1 MRKYI
6 ILLGITAVLLFMLP
20 VSMALAR
27 TVSPITINNGAELTA
42 NIATPD
48 TTVFSNVDGI
58 TVSTGAELKS
68 AGIARMMTAQITSGI
83 IEEVASTAD
92 VKTINGKN
100 VDGATEVTAQNEN
113 TANFRDNLSVMNAN
127 SPAVTRNNT
136 KSSINISGITMTNGS
151 FNSADAHHFN
161 EVAYVLKIVIPAGV
175 NTGNKPLVESAITIS
190 QTADRA
196 PVTTLKKPIN
206 LVENNT
212 GALTTLTTNSLVN
225 TAINTP
231 TASATIEYSILQTGQ
246 TVRTLVHATINQ
258 ATTHM
263 MTPAN
268 VISTT
273 SGITTPNM
281 AMINSAAAIY
291 FTDIT
296 VTAMVQNQEN
306 AAYANDLVVA
316 GIKSEIILV
325 DAIADTAMGR
335 APTTT
340 YSGTFAFDIAGA
352 GLVTM
357 SFV

>member
-1 MRKYI
+1 VRKYI

-113 TANFRDNLSVMNAN
+113 TANFGDNLSVMNAN

-136 KSSINISGITMTNGS
+136 ESSINISGITMTNGS
-151 FNSADAHHFN
+151 FNGADAHHFN

-212 GALTTLTTNSLVN
+212 GALTPNSVLSTMN
-225 TAINTP
+225 SAINTP
-231 TASATIEYSILQTGQ
+231 TANATIDYSMLQTGHE
-246 TVRTLVHATINQ
+246 VRTLTSEEQAATYR
-258 ATTHM
+258 M
-263 MTPAN
+263 DLG
-268 VISTT
+268 VTT
-273 SGITTPNM
+273 SAAEQIAVPEL
-281 AMINSAAAIY
+281 AMINSADAVY

-296 VTAMVQNQEN
+296 VTAMVQNQETV
-306 AAYANDLVVA
+306 AYANDLVA
-316 GIKSEIILV
+316 SGIESEAILV
-325 DAIADTAMGR
+325 DEIADTASGR
-335 APTTT
+335 APTIT
-340 YSGTFAFDIAGA
+340 YSGTFAFNIAGA
-352 GLVTM
+352 GLNLNAA
-357 SFV
+357 